1 MFNCSILIS
10 LFFLCHKKKVLKDP
24 YIVTW
29 LELGFC
35 KFCWLKVK
43 YTADLV
49 HNYNVELYW
58 VSRMR
63 WYAEAKLFDHMD
75 MDTWASYPGADCLFL
90 EYSVFLFFL
99 LKCQNEFLSLFGF
112 KSQCSAS
119 KSKYMCI
126 KLGLQSLFWFFSHL
140 CVYSRS
146 KC

>member
-1 MFNCSILIS
+1 MCDFIDTCKCDWVCYHQSLTGVTMCVSIFERVNVIFYFYFLQSILFLFLGFKYVAPCLYYMHQICNNMQVFNCSILIS

-35 KFCWLKVK
+35 KVCQLNVK

-63 WYAEAKLFDHMD
+63 
-75 MDTWASYPGADCLFL
+75 
-90 EYSVFLFFL
+90 
-99 LKCQNEFLSLFGF
+99 
-112 KSQCSAS
+112 
-119 KSKYMCI
+119 
-126 KLGLQSLFWFFSHL
+126 
-140 CVYSRS
+140 
-146 KC
+146 